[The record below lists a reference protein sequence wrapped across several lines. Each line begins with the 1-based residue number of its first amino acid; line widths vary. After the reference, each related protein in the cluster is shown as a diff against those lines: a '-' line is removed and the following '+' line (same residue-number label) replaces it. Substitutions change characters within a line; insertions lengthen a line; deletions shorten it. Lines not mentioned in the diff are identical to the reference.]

1 MLSVFKWSGS
11 KRSQVEDIE
20 NILNGKYDNVDEI
33 KFRYIGKCNF
43 DGNK

>member
-20 NILNGKYDNVDEI
+20 NILNGNDVEI
-33 KFRYIGKCNF
+33 
-43 DGNK
+43 D

>member
-20 NILNGKYDNVDEI
+20 NILNDNDVEI
-33 KFRYIGKCNF
+33 
-43 DGNK
+43 D

>member
-20 NILNGKYDNVDEI
+20 NILNDNDVEI
-33 KFRYIGKCNF
+33 DQMHK
-43 DGNK
+43 